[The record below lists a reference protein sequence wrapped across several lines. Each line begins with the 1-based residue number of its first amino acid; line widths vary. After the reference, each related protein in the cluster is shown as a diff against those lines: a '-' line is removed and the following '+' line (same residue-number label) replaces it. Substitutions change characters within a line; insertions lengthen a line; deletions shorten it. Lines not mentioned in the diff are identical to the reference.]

1 MGPKAGAQ
9 AALPRRSL
17 VGLDPG
23 VRRGT
28 GEAMLKLDPQNLSLD
43 QLRDLWQGTEARLDD
58 ASMQRIAESAA
69 SVERIVAGG
78 ETVYGVNTGFG
89 LLANTRIPSERLAEL
104 QTNLIL
110 SHSAGLGDPLPRHVT
125 RLMIVLKLLG
135 LGRGY
140 SGVRPLVIE
149 ALQALLDHDAMPVIP
164 AQGSVGASGDLA
176 PLAHLIAAL
185 MGHGSIDHS
194 GEVLPARD
202 ALQRIGLDPLQL
214 GPKEGLALIN
224 GTQMSTAVAL
234 DALFRGERV
243 FAAAIAAGAM
253 SVDALKGSAKPFDPR
268 ISELRGQPGQIRV
281 AAAIHDLLQGS
292 EILVSHVK
300 CERVQDPYSFRCQP
314 QVMGAALDLLENAA
328 RTLTIEAGAVTDNPI
343 VFADDDTA
351 ISGGNFHAQPVAF
364 AADTIAIAL
373 CEVGSISERRVSV
386 LVDPKM
392 SGLPAFL
399 TEDSGVN
406 SGLMIPQVTAAAL
419 VSENKS
425 LAFPASVDSI
435 PTSAGQEDHVSM
447 APIAAR
453 KAGQI
458 ARNAAGVIAVELMAG
473 AEGIDYHAP
482 LKTSPGMQHVHASV
496 RELSPHFTADRYW
509 ADEMSA
515 LQSAVLAGEIGG
527 RLLPLLGR

>member
-1 MGPKAGAQ
+1 VKLNPENI
-9 AALPRRSL
+9 
-17 VGLDPG
+17 GLDTL
-23 VRRGT
+23 R
-28 GEAMLKLDPQNLSLD
+28 
-43 QLRDLWQGTEARLDD
+43 QLWGGAEARLDD
-58 ASMQRIAESAA
+58 DAIQRVADAAA
-69 SVERIVAGG
+69 SIDRIVTSG

-89 LLANTRIPSERLAEL
+89 LLANTRIPDDRLAEL

-125 RLMIVLKLLG
+125 RLMILLKLLG

-140 SGVRPLVIE
+140 SGVRPYVIH
-149 ALQALLDHDAMPVIP
+149 ALQSLLDRDAMPVIP

-185 MGHGSIDHS
+185 MGHGKIDLR
-194 GEVLPARD
+194 GEVMPALA
-202 ALQRIGLDPLQL
+202 ALRALGLDPLQL

-234 DALFRGERV
+234 DALFTGERV

-253 SVDALKGSAKPFDPR
+253 SVDALKGSVRPFDSR
-268 ISELRGQPGQIRV
+268 VSELRGHPGQMRV
-281 AAAIHDLLQGS
+281 AKALRTLISGS
-292 EILVSHVK
+292 EILASHECC
-300 CERVQDPYSFRCQP
+300 CEKVQDPYSFRCQP
-314 QVMGAALDLLENAA
+314 QVMGASLDLLQNAA
-328 RTLTIEAGAVTDNPI
+328 RVLTIEAAAVTDNPI
-343 VFADDDTA
+343 VFADEDTA

-364 AADTIAIAL
+364 AADTIGMAL
-373 CEVGSISERRVSV
+373 CEVGSISERRISV

-399 TEDSGVN
+399 TQDSGVN

-419 VSENKS
+419 VSENRG
-425 LAFPASVDSI
+425 LAFPASVDSV

-453 KAGQI
+453 KAVQI

-473 AEGIDYHAP
+473 AAGIDYHAP
-482 LKTSPGMQHVHASV
+482 LTTSNELQEVHAAV
-496 RELSPHFTADRYW
+496 RARSPRFGADRYW
-509 ADEMSA
+509 ADEM
-515 LQSAVLAGEIGG
+515 AVLQRAVLEGEIGAEG
-527 RLLPLLGR
+527 VALS

>member
-1 MGPKAGAQ
+1 
-9 AALPRRSL
+9 
-17 VGLDPG
+17 
-23 VRRGT
+23 
-28 GEAMLKLDPQNLSLD
+28 MLKLDPGTIDLAT
-43 QLRDLWQGTEARLDD
+43 LRDLWTGAEARLDE
-58 ASMQRIAESAA
+58 ASMQRIAGSAA
-69 SVERIVAGG
+69 AVERIVAGG

-89 LLANTRIPSERLAEL
+89 LLANTRIPDDRLAEL

-110 SHSAGLGDPLPRHVT
+110 SHSAGLGDALPRHVT
-125 RLMIVLKLLG
+125 RLMIMLKLLG
-135 LGRGY
+135 LGRGH
-140 SGVRPLVIE
+140 SGVRPLVID
-149 ALQALLDHDAMPVIP
+149 ALQRLLDADAMPLIP
-164 AQGSVGASGDLA
+164 SQGSVGASGDLA

-185 MGHGSIDHS
+185 MGYGRID
-194 GEVLPARD
+194 VRRDPMPAGA
-202 ALQRIGLDPLQL
+202 ALQQIGLEPLQL

-224 GTQMSTAVAL
+224 GTQASTALAL
-234 DALFRGERV
+234 DALFNGERV

-268 ISELRGQPGQIRV
+268 ISTLRGQPGQIRV
-281 AAAIHDLLQGS
+281 AAAIHGLLQGS

-300 CERVQDPYSFRCQP
+300 CDRVQDPYSFRCQP

-328 RTLTIEAGAVTDNPI
+328 RTLTIEAAAVTDNPI
-343 VFADDDTA
+343 VFPDEDSA

-364 AADTIAIAL
+364 AADTITMAL
-373 CEVGSISERRVSV
+373 CEVGSISERRISV

-453 KAGQI
+453 KAAQV

-482 LKTSPGMQHVHASV
+482 LKTSPGLQQVHAAV
-496 RELSPHFTADRYW
+496 RALSPHFTADRFW
-509 ADEMSA
+509 ADEMGA
-515 LQSAVLAGEIGG
+515 LQAAVLDGEMGKD
-527 RLLPLLGR
+527 LLPLLAA

>member
-1 MGPKAGAQ
+1 
-9 AALPRRSL
+9 
-17 VGLDPG
+17 
-23 VRRGT
+23 
-28 GEAMLKLDPQNLSLD
+28 LKLNPESIDLNSL
-43 QLRDLWQGTEARLDD
+43 RRLWQGEDALLDD
-58 ASMQRIAESAA
+58 ASMERIAGSAA
-69 SVERIVAGG
+69 AVERIVAGG

-89 LLANTRIPSERLAEL
+89 LLANTRIPDDRLAEL

-110 SHSAGLGDPLPRHVT
+110 SHSAGLGEPLPRHVT

-140 SGVRPLVIE
+140 SGVRPLVID
-149 ALQALLDHDAMPVIP
+149 ALQGLLDADAIPVVP

-185 MGHGSIDHS
+185 MGHGSIDVA
-194 GEVLPARD
+194 GEPMPAGA
-202 ALQRIGLDPLQL
+202 ALQKLGMEPLQL

-224 GTQMSTAVAL
+224 GTQASTAIAL
-234 DALFRGERV
+234 DALFTAERV

-253 SVDALKGSAKPFDPR
+253 SVDSLKGSAKPFDPR
-268 ISELRGQPGQIRV
+268 ISALRGQPGQIRV
-281 AAAIHDLLQGS
+281 AAAIRDLLEGS
-292 EILVSHVK
+292 EILASHASGCPK
-300 CERVQDPYSFRCQP
+300 VQDPYSFRCQP
-314 QVMGAALDLLENAA
+314 QVMGAALDLLDNAA
-328 RTLTIEAGAVTDNPI
+328 RTLTIEAAAVTDNPI
-343 VFADDDTA
+343 VFPDEDTA

-364 AADTIAIAL
+364 AADTIAMAL
-373 CEVGSISERRVSV
+373 CEVGSISERRTAV
-386 LVDPKM
+386 LIDPKM
-392 SGLPAFL
+392 SGLPPFL

-458 ARNAAGVIAVELMAG
+458 ARNAAGVIAVELMAA
-473 AEGIDYHAP
+473 AEGVDYHAP
-482 LKTSPGMQHVHASV
+482 LKTSAKLQAVHAKV
-496 RELSPHFTADRYW
+496 RGYSPHFTADRYW
-509 ADEMSA
+509 ADEMRA
-515 LQSAVLAGEIGG
+515 LQTAVLQGQIGERALPLIGG
-527 RLLPLLGR
+527 

>member
-1 MGPKAGAQ
+1 
-9 AALPRRSL
+9 
-17 VGLDPG
+17 
-23 VRRGT
+23 
-28 GEAMLKLDPQNLSLD
+28 MLKLNPESIDLGT
-43 QLRDLWQGTEARLDD
+43 LRRLWQGEAASLDD
-58 ASMQRIAESAA
+58 ASMQRVATSAEA
-69 SVERIVAGG
+69 VERIVAGG

-89 LLANTRIPSERLAEL
+89 LLANTRIPNDRLAEL

-110 SHSAGLGDPLPRHVT
+110 SHSAGLGDPLPRQVT
-125 RLMIVLKLLG
+125 RLMIQLKLLG
-135 LGRGY
+135 LGRGH
-140 SGVRPLVIE
+140 SGVRPLIID
-149 ALQALLDHDAMPVIP
+149 ALQRLLDTDAMPVIP
-164 AQGSVGASGDLA
+164 SQGSVGASGDLA
-176 PLAHLIAAL
+176 PLAHLISAL
-185 MGHGSIDHS
+185 MGYGRIDVA
-194 GEVLPARD
+194 GEVLAARE
-202 ALQRIGLDPLQL
+202 ALKKIGVEELQL

-224 GTQMSTAVAL
+224 GTQASTAIAL

-243 FAAAIAAGAM
+243 FAAAIAAGAL
-253 SVDALKGSAKPFDPR
+253 SLDALKGSTKPFDPR
-268 ISELRGQPGQIRV
+268 ISALRGQPGQIK
-281 AAAIHDLLQGS
+281 AAKALRELMDGS
-292 EILVSHVK
+292 EILASHQCCCSK
-300 CERVQDPYSFRCQP
+300 VQDPYSFRCQP
-314 QVMGAALDLLENAA
+314 QVMGASLDLLENAA

-343 VFADDDTA
+343 VFADEDTA

-364 AADTIAIAL
+364 AADTISMAL

-399 TEDSGVN
+399 AHDSGVN

-453 KAGQI
+453 KAAQI
-458 ARNAAGVIAVELMAG
+458 ARNAAGVIAVELMAA

-482 LKTSPGMQHVHASV
+482 LKTSPKLAEVHAAV
-496 RELSPHFTADRYW
+496 RTRSPQFTADRYW

-515 LQSAVLAGEIGG
+515 LQAAVLAGEIGAEG
-527 RLLPLLGR
+527 VALS

>member
-1 MGPKAGAQ
+1 MWTGAKA
-9 AALPRRSL
+9 
-17 VGLDPG
+17 
-23 VRRGT
+23 
-28 GEAMLKLDPQNLSLD
+28 SLD
-43 QLRDLWQGTEARLDD
+43 DG
-58 ASMQRIAESAA
+58 SMKRIEESAA
-69 SVERIVAGG
+69 AIERIVRGG

-89 LLANTRIPSERLAEL
+89 LLANTKIPDERLAEL

-125 RLMIVLKLLG
+125 RLMIILKLLG
-135 LGRGY
+135 LGRGH
-140 SGVRPLVIE
+140 SGVRTIVID
-149 ALQALLDHDAMPVIP
+149 ALQRLLDADAMPLIP
-164 AQGSVGASGDLA
+164 SQGSVGASGDLA

-185 MGHGSIDHS
+185 MGYGRIDVA
-194 GEVLPARD
+194 GEIVPARD
-202 ALQRIGLDPLQL
+202 ALDRIGLEQLVL

-224 GTQMSTAVAL
+224 GTQASTALAL
-234 DALFRGERV
+234 DALFLSERV
-243 FAAAIAAGAM
+243 FGAAIAAGSL
-253 SVDALKGSAKPFDPR
+253 SVDALKGSSRPFDR
-268 ISELRGQPGQIRV
+268 RLSQLRGQPGQIRV
-281 AAAIHDLLQGS
+281 AAAIHGLLEGS

-300 CERVQDPYSFRCQP
+300 CDRVQDPYSFRCQP

-343 VFADDDTA
+343 VFADEDSA

-364 AADTIAIAL
+364 AADTIAMAL
-373 CEVGSISERRVSV
+373 CEAGSISERRVSV

-425 LAFPASVDSI
+425 LAFPVSVDSI

-453 KAGQI
+453 KAVQI
-458 ARNAAGVIAVELMAG
+458 ARNAAGVIAVELMAA

-482 LKTSPGMQHVHASV
+482 LRTSPKLQEIHSV
-496 RELSPHFTADRYW
+496 VRARSPHFTADRYW
-509 ADEMSA
+509 ADEMGA
-515 LQSAVLAGEIGG
+515 LQAAVLNGEIGKG
-527 RLLPLLGR
+527 LVRLLS